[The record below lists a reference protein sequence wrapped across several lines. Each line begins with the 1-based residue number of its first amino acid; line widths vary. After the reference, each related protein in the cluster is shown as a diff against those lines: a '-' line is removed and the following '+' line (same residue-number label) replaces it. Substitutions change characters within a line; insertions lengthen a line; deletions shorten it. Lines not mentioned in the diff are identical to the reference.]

1 MIAPGASCPCG
12 GGAYEECC
20 GPYLAGGAA
29 PTAVALMRSRFTAF
43 AVNDAAYLEATWHP
57 STRPDR
63 VDLDA
68 SLRWRRLTVVRVEEG
83 QPGDR
88 RGIVEFRAGWTDG
101 GADGILEERS
111 RFVFQRDRWWYVDG
125 DVT

>member
-1 MIAPGASCPCG
+1 
-12 GGAYEECC
+12 
-20 GPYLAGGAA
+20 
-29 PTAVALMRSRFTAF
+29 MRSRFTAF